1 MFEEVSIGNVV
12 IMLLIY
18 VDDVVLFA
26 NTLGDAQKH
35 MKALE
40 KICMHT
46 KFSVN
51 TLKQRL
57 CL

>member
-1 MFEEVSIGNVV
+1 MF
-12 IMLLIY
+12 LLY
-18 VDDVVLFA
+18 ADDVVFFA
-26 NTLGDAQKH
+26 NTLGDEKKL

-46 KFSVN
+46 NQVSIA
-51 TLKQRL
+51 LKQRL